1 MKDKSSV
8 CIELGERAVYMTED
22 GGSASP
28 AMVRA
33 ELVMR
38 LARPTRV
45 TSIDVTLCGTSYVH
59 WPEGEP
65 I

>member
-1 MKDKSSV
+1 MKDKSTVS
-8 CIELGERAVYMTED
+8 IELGERAVYMTE
-22 GGSASP
+22 GASP